1 MGPKLTTFFT
11 ILGKTTYT
19 TTKTHLGLEHVHRPA
34 DVCVHSVSL
43 KAQEDSLLQS
53 QTQGAAVDEAEE
65 DTDELNKQNASD
77 TDAILQLSS

>member
-1 MGPKLTTFFT
+1 MMGPKLTTFFT

-19 TTKTHLGLEHVHRPA
+19 TTNLGLEHVHRPA

-43 KAQEDSLLQS
+43 EAQEDSLLQG

-65 DTDELNKQNASD
+65 DADELNKQNASD

>member
-1 MGPKLTTFFT
+1 MMGPKVTTFFT

-19 TTKTHLGLEHVHRPA
+19 ILTHLGLEHVHRPA
-34 DVCVHSVSL
+34 DVCVHSISL
-43 KAQEDSLLQS
+43 EAEEDSLLQG

-65 DTDELNKQNASD
+65 DADELNKQNASD